1 MKYEMSSSFRRSPC
15 CEMRCG
21 GEGLPGDRDLAF
33 KFFLGLRVHVDIG
46 LGVGSIFTR
55 LYE

>member
-1 MKYEMSSSFRRSPC
+1 MKYEMSSSFRRWPC
-15 CEMRCG
+15 CEMRCV
-21 GEGLPGDRDLAF
+21 EGLPGDRDLAF

>member
-1 MKYEMSSSFRRSPC
+1 MSSSFRRWPC
-15 CEMRCG
+15 CEMRCV
-21 GEGLPGDRDLAF
+21 EGLPGDRDLAF